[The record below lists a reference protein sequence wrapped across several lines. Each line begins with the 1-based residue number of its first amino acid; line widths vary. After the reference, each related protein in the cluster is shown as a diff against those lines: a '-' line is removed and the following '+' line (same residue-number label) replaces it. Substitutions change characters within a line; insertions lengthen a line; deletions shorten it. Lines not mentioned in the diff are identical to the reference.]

1 MRLYRAPWPTFSVFL
16 LRADVCVLMVVLSSM
31 AIIAL
36 CTSKKRL
43 AYAVPL
49 AVLKAS
55 TFITKI
61 FKSSVT
67 VNSSS
72 IAFCSAFLGLGDQ
85 MAMRYTT
92 WSGKCLGISVSYQ
105 LR

>member
-1 MRLYRAPWPTFSVFL
+1 MRLNRAPRPTFSVFL
-16 LRADVCVLMVVLSSM
+16 LRAEPGVLMVVLSST

-36 CTSKKRL
+36 CTSKKRR

-49 AVLKAS
+49 AVLNAS
-55 TFITKI
+55 MFITKI

-72 IAFCSAFLGLGDQ
+72 KAFCSALRGEELHR
-85 MAMRYTT
+85 AMR
-92 WSGKCLGISVSYQ
+92 
-105 LR
+105 

>member
-1 MRLYRAPWPTFSVFL
+1 MRRNRAPRPTFSVFL
-16 LRADVCVLMVVLSSM
+16 LRAEPGVLMVVLSSI
-31 AIIAL
+31 AIMAL

-55 TFITKI
+55 TFMTRI

-67 VNSSS
+67 VKSSS
-72 IAFCSAFLGLGDQ
+72 MAFCSALRGVGFQ
-85 MAMRYTT
+85 IAMR
-92 WSGKCLGISVSYQ
+92 
-105 LR
+105 